1 MSMQAQVNIEQ
12 LLEEISKV
20 LCPACRKKI
29 GELRI
34 PVQATAK
41 VADFMKKGGE

>member
-12 LLEEISKV
+12 LLEEINKV
-20 LCPACRKKI
+20 LCKECKKKV
-29 GELRI
+29 GELRV

-41 VADFMKKGGE
+41 ISDFVKKGGE